1 MEVFVQVPASIPLE
15 IEAAYTVRSVNVR
28 PNEYVSFRLLVP
40 IKIEGVIVIEKDA
53 RTGRILEAKRGGCG
67 GKAGKLSWIMI
78 DAVAVDLLRVPVRA
92 GNDLPDGRDR
102 IREIS
107 HGGTG

>member
-1 MEVFVQVPASIPLE
+1 
-15 IEAAYTVRSVNVR
+15 VR

-40 IKIEGVIVIEKDA
+40 IKIEGVIAIEKDA

-78 DAVAVDLLRVPVRA
+78 DGVAVDLSRVPVGLAMTFRMAVTGSARSVMA
-92 GNDLPDGRDR
+92 GPDRSR
-102 IREIS
+102 CNRPI
-107 HGGTG
+107 